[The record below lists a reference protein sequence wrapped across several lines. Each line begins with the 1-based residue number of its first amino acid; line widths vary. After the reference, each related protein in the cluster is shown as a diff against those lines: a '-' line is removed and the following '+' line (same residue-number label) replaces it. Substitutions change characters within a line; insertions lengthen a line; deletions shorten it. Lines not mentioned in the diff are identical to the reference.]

1 MYHGILPVYKE
12 RGLTSHD
19 VVFKLRKIL
28 KTKKVGHTGTL
39 DPEVDG
45 VLPICIGQATKVSD
59 YVMEMGKTY
68 RAEVTL
74 GFSTTTEDQTGDVL
88 AREIVTV
95 DQFDANQVD
104 AVLHSFKGWTTQIP
118 PMYSSVKVNGKKLYE
133 YARNGET
140 VERPERQIHISHIAR
155 ISDLIFEND
164 IVRFSIEV
172 TCGKGTYIRTLA
184 TDIGRALHVPAH
196 MSLLTRTMSGGFS
209 LDQALT
215 LALIEQSHHDDTLQ
229 NQLLP
234 LAYGLKGLPSFHVQN
249 ESDKMK
255 IKNGQKFAKDY
266 FNVPFEQ
273 QLVMVDSDN
282 DDVLAIYE
290 VHPSRQDEIKPK
302 KVFN

>member
-140 VERPERQIHISHIAR
+140 VERPKRQIHISHIAR

-255 IKNGQKFAKDY
+255 IKNGQKFAKGY

-273 QLVMVDSDN
+273 LLVMVDSDN

>member
-140 VERPERQIHISHIAR
+140 VERPKRQIHISHIAR

-255 IKNGQKFAKDY
+255 IKNGQKFAKGY

-273 QLVMVDSDN
+273 
-282 DDVLAIYE
+282 ATC
-290 VHPSRQDEIKPK
+290 HG
-302 KVFN
+302 